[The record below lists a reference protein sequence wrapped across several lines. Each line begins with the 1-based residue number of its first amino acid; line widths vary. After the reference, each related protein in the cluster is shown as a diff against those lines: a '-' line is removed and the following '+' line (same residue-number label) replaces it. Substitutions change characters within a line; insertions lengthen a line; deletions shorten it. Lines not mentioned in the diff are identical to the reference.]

1 MKQPDAVKRIFEY
14 RFPAWLG
21 ALVVLVLIIGIKLA
35 MML

>member
-1 MKQPDAVKRIFEY
+1 MKQSHTVKRIFEY

-35 MML
+35 ITL